1 MDLDELIQMILDGK
15 YKDKNGEEFNI
26 LYRREQKE
34 AVSEIVYQW
43 GAKQRKDADLY
54 KQLGELEA
62 KCFAYEQII
71 MKSNFKPFI
80 TDGRIEFNYIK
91 K

>member
-1 MDLDELIQMILDGK
+1 MIFNGTYTDKDGEK
-15 YKDKNGEEFNI
+15 YNI

-34 AVSEIVYQW
+34 VSKINNKW
-43 GAKQRKDADLY
+43 GAEQPGANDLY

-71 MKSNFKPFI
+71 AKSNFKPFVEKSERR
-80 TDGRIEFNYIK
+80 DKE
-91 K
+91 